1 MRRIRDSLWFAP
13 ATAAIGAIA
22 ICILAYLIGRTWQ
35 PGISIDISED
45 TLITVLAL
53 FASSMLTVATF
64 SLSAIIT
71 SASNVAAST
80 TPRASMQ
87 VVTDARGRVAISSFV
102 AAFVYSVI
110 SILGLVAL
118 RFGRLGRLSL
128 FVGLIVIFTVVL
140 VSFITWVDRV
150 LQLGRQQH
158 AVASLLEHATRAA
171 TPSAISTFGGR
182 PWDGSV
188 PDGAVAVFDD
198 RVGRV
203 TRLDVAAAQAAA
215 EAAGVSVILPVR
227 PGDTVEPSRPVA
239 WVVADGSPGDEV
251 VASVRR
257 AVEVDRFR
265 GPDDVRFHL
274 VVLAETADRALS
286 PGVNDPGTAIVVLD
300 QLLAFFVVY
309 RERFAEVDGLAE
321 CPDVLVARL
330 TADEL
335 VRDAFGPIARDGASM
350 VEVGVRLQKV
360 LASLVRLG
368 PPELAAAAARM
379 SSTALAFSR
388 DALVLAEHREA
399 VLRAAHG

>member
-1 MRRIRDSLWFAP
+1 MRRVRDSLWFAP

-35 PGISIDISED
+35 PGISVDISED

-158 AVASLLEHATRAA
+158 AVASLLENATRAA
-171 TPSAISTFGGR
+171 TPSAISTFGGTA
-182 PWDGSV
+182 WDGVV
-188 PDGAVAVFDD
+188 PDGAVAVVDD

-203 TRLDVAAAQAAA
+203 VRLDV
-215 EAAGVSVILPVR
+215 EAAHAVAESSGARVILPLR

-239 WVVADGSPGDEV
+239 WVIAPEPPDDDVAERL
-251 VASVRR
+251 RR
-257 AVEVDRFR
+257 AVEIDRFR

-300 QLLAFFVVY
+300 QLLAFFVTY
-309 RERFAEVDGLAE
+309 RERLGEIGPTPRA
-321 CPDVLVARL
+321 DVLVAPL

-360 LASLVRLG
+360 LAALVRLG
-368 PPELAAAAARM
+368 PPDLATAAMRM
-379 SSTALAFSR
+379 SSTALTFSR
-388 DALVLAEHREA
+388 DGLLLDEHREA
-399 VLRAAHG
+399 VLRASRG